1 MTTKLQNIGKPKKQI
16 KTTYDNV
23 SDWTSGELFSQLSEK
38 LKWYLFTNRNA
49 KVIYLQIKKEQNFLG
64 IFFPWNH
71 VFVASR
77 LQ

>member
-1 MTTKLQNIGKPKKQI
+1 MTTKLQNTGKPKNQI
-16 KTTYDNV
+16 ETTYDNV

-38 LKWYLFTNRNA
+38 LKWYQFTNWNA
-49 KVIYLQIKKEQNFLG
+49 KVIYLQIKKEQNSLG

-71 VFVASR
+71 VFLASR